1 MELFEQAA
9 RGARREAAP
18 LADRMR
24 PRTLDEFVGQTHLVG
39 PGRLLRLAIDQ
50 GELQLYTHPA
60 LLLPSARRESWDA
73 RSVAQAFA
81 EDLQHRQVKCG
92 VMGMEALPVE
102 LSSGHW
108 KRNEQAAQGETA

>member
-1 MELFEQAA
+1 MN
-9 RGARREAAP
+9 
-18 LADRMR
+18 
-24 PRTLDEFVGQTHLVG
+24 GQLI
-39 PGRLLRLAIDQ
+39 RIDQ

-73 RSVAQAFA
+73 QSVAQAFA